1 MRVIGFAYLILTYS
15 YGMMLCMHTKQSLL
29 SDLKA
34 LHLDPKGT
42 TLAHFSYK
50 SLGEVEGGAQT
61 VVDAMIEYMKDGL
74 MVFPTHT
81 WANVN
86 EQQPYFSVLETE
98 VCIGIIPEL
107 ARKTS
112 GGIRSAHPTHSVVA
126 FGKDAKAFT
135 DGDHLYT
142 TPCPREGAWGRL
154 LDRNATILLVGV
166 GLNRD
171 TFIHGVEEWL
181 DIPNRINESK
191 RMLFIR
197 LGDGT
202 LVPRPNSGHVG
213 HVAEN
218 FPRVE
223 AELRER
229 GILKEGQL
237 GDARVLHHQTQPL
250 TLALQELLAREPD
263 LFGER

>member
-1 MRVIGFAYLILTYS
+1 
-15 YGMMLCMHTKQSLL
+15 MHTKQSLL

-34 LHLDPKGT
+34 LGIDPRGT
-42 TLAHFSYK
+42 TLAHCSYK
-50 SLGEVEGGAQT
+50 SLGEVEGGPQT
-61 VVDAMIEYMKDGL
+61 VIDSLVEYMQDGL

-81 WANVN
+81 WNNVT
-86 EQQPYFSVLETE
+86 EDQPYYSVLETE

-107 ARKTS
+107 ARKTANA
-112 GGIRSAHPTHSVVA
+112 IRSAHPTHSVAA
-126 FGKDAKAFT
+126 FGKDAQSFT
-135 DGDHLYT
+135 AGEQVYT
-142 TPCPREGAWGRL
+142 TPCPREGCWGKL

-181 DIPNRINESK
+181 DIPNRINEKK

-197 LGDGT
+197 LSDGT
-202 LVPRPNSGHVG
+202 LVSCPNSGHLG

-223 AELRER
+223 GYLRER
-229 GILKEGQL
+229 GILKEGKL
-237 GDARVLHHQTQPL
+237 GDAKVLYHQTQPL
-250 TLALQELLAREPD
+250 TEALNALLLKDPD